1 MGRVFFFNDTAPT
14 EIYTLS
20 LHDAL
25 PISVLVRLG
34 LGAQVDP
41 EDLQEF
47 TQLAVSAGAL
57 PVATLTGRRD
67 RPDPRYFLG
76 SGKAE
81 ELRGIAH
88 ASDAQI
94 ILVDHALSPSQE
106 RNLEKLIER
115 RGLARHRPLL
125 PILPQRARRIHG
137 QLQAVL

>member
-57 PVATLTGRRD
+57 PVATLTGRRE
-67 RPDPRYFLG
+67 RPDSRYFLG

-81 ELRGIAH
+81 ELRGIAR
-88 ASDAQI
+88 AQQADVI
-94 ILVDHALSPSQE
+94 QI
-106 RNLEKLIER
+106 
-115 RGLARHRPLL
+115 G
-125 PILPQRARRIHG
+125 RAH
-137 QLQAVL
+137 V